1 MTQPPYGNQPPYG
14 GQPNPGGSQPDW
26 GQPNPAGQPG
36 YGPPTGATPDYG
48 QSPTVAQPSFGQP
61 TRQYGQ
67 PAFGGGGGGGGGYGP
82 PPGGPP
88 PYGGGPG
95 APFGGPEP
103 AKKNPLPFIII
114 GLIVLLIVGGVGLFF
129 ALDDGAPTPVATTT
143 SPALTSEDTD
153 TPTEDTETPT
163 EDTDTDTDTPSGD
176 DPNFAESEVVA
187 ADFVQLMIDGDYD
200 TALSALC
207 EDGRDPSDGD
217 GFADGQ
223 ALADDFFTEI
233 GATTITDGQLVG
245 VASSG
250 DSDRDVVT
258 FDLETEV
265 GTVGFEVQVL
275 EEVIGADLT
284 ICGYDSL

>member
-1 MTQPPYGNQPPYG
+1 MSQPPYGNQPPYG
-14 GQPNPGGSQPDW
+14 GQPNPGGSQSGW

-36 YGPPTGATPDYG
+36 FGPPPTGATPGYG
-48 QSPTVAQPSFGQP
+48 QPPTVPPQPSFGQP
-61 TRQYGQ
+61 TQQYGQ
-67 PAFGGGGGGGGGYGP
+67 QAFGGGGGGYGV

-88 PYGGGPG
+88 PYAGGPG
-95 APFGGPEP
+95 APFGGPPP
-103 AKKNPLPFIII
+103 AKKSPLPFIII
-114 GLIVLLIVGGVGLFF
+114 GLVVLLIAGGVGLFF
-129 ALDDGAPTPVATTT
+129 ALDDDDPTPVAST
-143 SPALTSEDTD
+143 SSQPTQTSADTD

-163 EDTDTDTDTPSGD
+163 EDTDTDSPSGD

-187 ADFVQLMIDGDYD
+187 ADFMELMVNGDYD
-200 TALSALC
+200 TALGTLC

-233 GATTITDGQLVG
+233 GATTITDGQIVSVL
-245 VASSG
+245 SSG
-250 DSDRDVVT
+250 DSDRDVVA
-258 FDLETEV
+258 FDLDTEV

-275 EEVIGADLT
+275 EEEIGADLT

>member
-14 GQPNPGGSQPDW
+14 GQPNPGGSQSGW
-26 GQPNPAGQPG
+26 GQPPPAGQPG
-36 YGPPTGATPDYG
+36 FGPPTGAAPSYG
-48 QSPTVAQPSFGQP
+48 QPPSVAQPSFGQP
-61 TRQYGQ
+61 TQQYGQ
-67 PAFGGGGGGGGGYGP
+67 PAFGGGGGGGGYGP
-82 PPGGPP
+82 PPGEPP

-95 APFGGPEP
+95 APYGGPPPE
-103 AKKNPLPFIII
+103 KKNPLPAIII
-114 GLIVLLIVGGVGLFF
+114 GLVVLLIAGGVGLFF
-129 ALDDGAPTPVATTT
+129 ALDDGDPTPIAITSSQPTQATT
-143 SPALTSEDTD
+143 DTD
-153 TPTEDTETPT
+153 TPTQDTENT
-163 EDTDTDTDTPSGD
+163 EDTDTDSPTGD

-187 ADFVQLMIDGDYD
+187 ADFVQSMIDGDYD
-200 TALSALC
+200 TALGALC

-233 GATTITDGQLVG
+233 GATTITDGQLVS
-245 VASSG
+245 VLSSG
-250 DSDRDVVT
+250 DTDRDVVA

-275 EEVIGADLT
+275 EEEIGADLT